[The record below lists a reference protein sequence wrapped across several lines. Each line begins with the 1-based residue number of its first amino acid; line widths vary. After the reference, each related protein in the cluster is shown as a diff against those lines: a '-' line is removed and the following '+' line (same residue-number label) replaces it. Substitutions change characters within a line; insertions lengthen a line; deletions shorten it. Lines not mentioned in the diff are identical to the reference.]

1 MSINGTGK
9 YELWFL
15 ILAIYISILCLIVI
29 GVLSVKFKHNEEL
42 VGKTIKSP
50 VSIIEITRT
59 SICFAVNGADKIPY
73 DYYEEYKIF
82 KRDEKNDILEWEEMK
97 INSNNQNDTP
107 AVVFTAPDNEVQQ
120 ITYDLEQK
128 YGNLE
133 QRRI

>member
-59 SICFAVNGADKIPY
+59 SICFAVNGSDKIPY

>member
-1 MSINGTGK
+1 MVQI
-9 YELWFL
+9 
-15 ILAIYISILCLIVI
+15 
-29 GVLSVKFKHNEEL
+29 
-42 VGKTIKSP
+42 
-50 VSIIEITRT
+50 
-59 SICFAVNGADKIPY
+59 
-73 DYYEEYKIF
+73 
-82 KRDEKNDILEWEEMK
+82 NDILEWEEMK